1 MKENE
6 LSMIHSGLRTLTECG
21 GKFWLSGRKKEI
33 YIWEKEKNN
42 FKILNSFP
50 KGFGIYNFEN
60 KSDKLLDC
68 ESKEYGTFTFLT
80 SIPAGDYIWF
90 IPFQTN
96 QILYIDKITNEINA
110 FEIQEEDEDI
120 KSIKSREMNCKYI
133 LQYIIKERYIGLYSL
148 KNETILEIDA
158 ETMEIKR
165 RGLIFN
171 DINLEKVFPGWI
183 FRDSVKAESHFYK
196 KMIEQ
201 NNVNRKIKADRGA
214 QIYDYIK

>member
-1 MKENE
+1 
-6 LSMIHSGLRTLTECG
+6 
-21 GKFWLSGRKKEI
+21 
-33 YIWEKEKNN
+33 
-42 FKILNSFP
+42 
-50 KGFGIYNFEN
+50 
-60 KSDKLLDC
+60 
-68 ESKEYGTFTFLT
+68 
-80 SIPAGDYIWF
+80 
-90 IPFQTN
+90 
-96 QILYIDKITNEINA
+96 
-110 FEIQEEDEDI
+110 
-120 KSIKSREMNCKYI
+120 MNCKYI